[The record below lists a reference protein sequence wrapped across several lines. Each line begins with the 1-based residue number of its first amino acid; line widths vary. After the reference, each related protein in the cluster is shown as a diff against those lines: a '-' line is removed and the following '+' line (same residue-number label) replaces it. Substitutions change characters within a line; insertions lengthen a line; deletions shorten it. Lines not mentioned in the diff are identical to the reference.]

1 MAKDNKVAAG
11 DSVPESRFSRVMKVT
26 DVILKLTPALATGVA
41 AWIAYDFQS
50 RSAGISLLNQREQ
63 AETQL
68 RASMFNNLIG
78 PIAGPAKDTPIKA
91 DQERVLVELL
101 TLNFHE
107 HVEFKPLLLH
117 ADRRLAA
124 ELSPKEARSSR
135 DSLQS
140 AVRRVRDRQLAVL
153 RNDCTVDGQNRCEKS
168 VVRFCDY
175 NPVRGVPKKEPDKE
189 PWMDVGVDQYQVIN
203 GFGGQPQRA
212 SSPDG
217 KYLLLVAV
225 EKAYWNDQ
233 SFDVSVGWG
242 TDTDYKFTKF
252 NLTPYDLP
260 FTDNTILDSEHRF
273 ALVVGGTNTDTKCSF
288 PDKPVFDKPKNTN
301 EVPCQTLDLW
311 VTWFPPH
318 YVLPQE
324 RPVNFQ
330 EIRNILNLDTA
341 SKEPHAAARP

>member
-1 MAKDNKVAAG
+1 MAKDNKAAG
-11 DSVPESRFSRVMKVT
+11 DTAPESRFSKIMKFS
-26 DVILKLTPALATGVA
+26 DMILKLTPALATGVA

-78 PIAGPAKDTPIKA
+78 PIAGPTKDAPIKP

-117 ADRRLAA
+117 ADQRLAT
-124 ELSPKEARSSR
+124 ELPPEQSRKARK
-135 DSLQS
+135 SLQS
-140 AVRRVRDRQLAVL
+140 AVHRVRDRQLAVL
-153 RNDCTVDGQNRCEKS
+153 QNDCVGGGKNQCEKY
-168 VVRFCDY
+168 VARFCNY
-175 NPVRGVPKKEPDKE
+175 KPATGSEKKEI
-189 PWMDVGVDQYQVIN
+189 WMDVGVDQYQVIDQFA
-203 GFGGQPQRA
+203 GVPQRVF
-212 SSPDG
+212 SPDG
-217 KYLLLVAV
+217 KYVLLVAV
-225 EKAYWNDQ
+225 EKANWDEQ
-233 SFDVSVGWG
+233 SFDINVGWG
-242 TDTDYKFTKF
+242 SDADFKFTKF

-260 FTDNTILDSEHRF
+260 FTDNTILDREHRF
-273 ALVVGGTNTDTKCSF
+273 ALVVGNINLDSKCYYPNS
-288 PDKPVFDKPKNTN
+288 PVNRAA
-301 EVPCQTLDLW
+301 VSCQTLDLW

-330 EIRNILNLDTA
+330 EIRNILNLDA
-341 SKEPHAAARP
+341 ADKERRKAAGH